1 MCGEAAAAPRQLHA
15 SVHSGVM
22 GFIWK
27 KQCFVLDPKASG
39 CFGNSRLP
47 SLPVGH
53 PPRMN
58 HTMYDFRAQQAVP
71 CRLCWWNAD
80 PWGWLWCPRCSV
92 LSALTQLHF
101 WLDGTFQ
108 HKVPQTEQIK
118 VETCKISKYLWN
130 SWMPSFTEHQMV
142 KVILIPLS

>member
-39 CFGNSRLP
+39 CFGNPRLP

-92 LSALTQLHF
+92 LSPLTQLHF